1 MNYQKH
7 DNFGSKIDV
16 EEQKR
21 SKDNFQDIIVK
32 QVTDHYTKSRQDNIY
47 QKDEDP
53 PHLVAVLSSNK
64 DSKERRPV
72 MIQQHADG
80 ASAINTS

>member
-1 MNYQKH
+1 VNYQKH

-47 QKDEDP
+47 
-53 PHLVAVLSSNK
+53 
-64 DSKERRPV
+64 
-72 MIQQHADG
+72 
-80 ASAINTS
+80 